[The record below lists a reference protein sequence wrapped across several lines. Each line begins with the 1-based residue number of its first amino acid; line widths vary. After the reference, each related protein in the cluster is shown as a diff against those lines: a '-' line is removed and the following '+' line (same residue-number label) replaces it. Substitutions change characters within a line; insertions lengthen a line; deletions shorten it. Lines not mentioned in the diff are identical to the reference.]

1 MNKPQKIKIT
11 VKRESEFIKKLNAFL
26 EKTNN
31 NIDQMKFDIL
41 SKAMGTDEKAKKE
54 FNLFFYGGF
63 SLLFGIG
70 YYFNI
75 RIIMLVT
82 GIILVTSF
90 LGWAYANAKI
100 YFQR

>member
-11 VKRESEFIKKLNAFL
+11 VKRESDFLKKLNKFL
-26 EKTNN
+26 ENWNKS
-31 NIDQMKFDIL
+31 IDQMKFDIL

-63 SLLFGIG
+63 LLLFGIG

-75 RIIMLVT
+75 RVIMLVT
-82 GIILVTSF
+82 GIILVSSF
-90 LGWAYANAKI
+90 VGWVYSNAKI
-100 YFQR
+100 YFQG